1 MKKIAL
7 SLASLSAMA
16 LPLVA
21 GAQIGGN
28 PPNISTDLVSIG
40 NQIARGAWIVFTI
53 IAVLAFIIA
62 GVLFLV
68 SGGDPD
74 KITKARQAFLW
85 GVAGVVVGIL
95 AFTIIT
101 VVSSV
106 IH

>member
-7 SLASLSAMA
+7 SLASLSAMV
-16 LPLVA
+16 LPFVA
-21 GAQIGGN
+21 MAQIGGN
-28 PPNISTDLVSIG
+28 PPTINTDLVSLG

-53 IAVLAFIIA
+53 IAVIAFVIA
-62 GVLFLV
+62 GVMFLV

-74 KITKARQAFLW
+74 KIIKARQAFLW
-85 GVAGVVVGIL
+85 GVAGIVVGIL

-101 VVSSV
+101 VVTSV

>member
-7 SLASLSAMA
+7 SLASLGAMV
-16 LPLVA
+16 LPFVA
-21 GAQIGGN
+21 MAQIGGN
-28 PPNISTDLVSIG
+28 PPTINTDLVSLG

-53 IAVLAFIIA
+53 IAVIAFVIA
-62 GVLFLV
+62 GVMFLV

-85 GVAGVVVGIL
+85 GVAGIVVGIL

-101 VVSSV
+101 VVTSV